1 MSDPLQSFRVA
12 ILAALGHVPEVI
24 EPGRLQRFSTS
35 GRASDKAGWCQLF
48 EDGRAG
54 VFGDFRQGVSETWT
68 LADRATLTREQR
80 AALARQVAAAITERL
95 AQQAQRRADNAK
107 RIARVWAQCVP
118 LTPGDPAVLYLRR
131 RGMGGVWPL
140 PECLRLHHALPYW
153 NGANKLGTF
162 PAMVATVLAPG
173 GRMVALHRTYLT
185 GDGRKANVPEVKK
198 LSGASGSLSG
208 AGIRLHKPRCGVI
221 GIAEGIE
228 TALAARCASTLPTVA
243 AYCAGNLAAWQWPA
257 GVQRLVIFADHD
269 RAGREAADTLRARA
283 LAAGLR
289 AAVLTP
295 TTEGADWADV
305 WTARGEVPPEAG
317 GAA

>member
-12 ILAALGHVPEVI
+12 ILAALGHAPEVI

-68 LADRATLTREQR
+68 LAGQSTLTREQR
-80 AALARQVAAAITERL
+80 ATLARQVAAATVERL
-95 AQQAQRRADNAK
+95 AQQAQRWAENAK
-107 RIARVWAQCVP
+107 RNAETWAQCAA
-118 LTPGDPAVLYLRR
+118 LTPTDPVALYLKR
-131 RGMGGVWPL
+131 RGFGGVWPL
-140 PECLRLHHALPYW
+140 PECLRLHRALPYW
-153 NGANKLGTF
+153 HGRDKLGTF
-162 PAMVATVLAPG
+162 PAMVAPVVAPD
-173 GRMVALHRTYLT
+173 GRMVALHRTYLA
-185 GDGRKANVPEVKK
+185 GDGRKADVPEVKK
-198 LSGASGSLSG
+198 LSGAAESLSG
-208 AGIRLHKPRCGVI
+208 ACIPLFKPARGVI

-243 AYCAGNLAAWQWPA
+243 GYSASNLAAWQWPA
-257 GVQRLVIFADHD
+257 GVQRVAIFADHD

-283 LAAGLR
+283 LTAGLR

-305 WTARGEVPPEAG
+305 WAARDTGLTETG